1 MLKLDAKQNF
11 CEFCNIHDADKV
23 ICIRIF
29 DLFFSSAVD
38 VDDKRKTTL
47 ILCSSG
53 TTGPPKAI
61 CIPQELVLSELPELN
76 TFGERVGD
84 VVLCFSTLYWFSG
97 IITLLHRT
105 LQCATRLITTES
117 FSPELMLQLIEKYK
131 VTGLISASHQMVLT
145 VKCAAIAT
153 TDLSSVKHFI
163 VGGSK
168 VPLEPSKNIQKH
180 LPNGSVL
187 IVYGISEIFG
197 LIAMNVRGVENEAVG
212 QLVHGVRVKIVD
224 DDGNRLGIDRV
235 GEVCVEKGC
244 RFGGYHGDQESTN
257 ALYDAEG
264 FLQTG
269 DIGRFDKD
277 GWLYLVDRK
286 KDIIKYRNYMI
297 SPGEIES
304 FLLKCP
310 EIALVCVVGITDLVS
325 TDLPAAVVV
334 RQKNSTISAEEISA
348 MVAEAFADSRKLRG
362 GVYFVDSL
370 PVTPSGKLIRREI
383 KTQATKLYEKK
394 SINQT
399 KI

>member
-1 MLKLDAKQNF
+1 M
-11 CEFCNIHDADKV
+11 
-23 ICIRIF
+23 ICY
-29 DLFFSSAVD
+29 LTQSHFSSPFISTQVD
-38 VDDKRKTTL
+38 LSFVQLIASRDVFFLLSMIHYILQIIVLITCPIARQYYSFSQLLNAFTSVKYYLIVVWHPVIVTVTTVL
-47 ILCSSG
+47 HMYSS
-53 TTGPPKAI
+53 T
-61 CIPQELVLSELPELN
+61 VLS
-76 TFGERVGD
+76 
-84 VVLCFSTLYWFSG
+84 S
-97 IITLLHRT
+97 IKI
-105 LQCATRLITTES
+105 

-145 VKCAAIAT
+145 VKCAAMAT
-153 TDLSSVKHFI
+153 TDLSSVRHFI

-168 VPLEPSKNIQKH
+168 VPLESSMTLQKY
-180 LPNGSVL
+180 LPNGLVL
-187 IVYGISEIFG
+187 NVYGMSEIFG
-197 LIAMNVRGVENEAVG
+197 LIAMNVLGVENEAVG
-212 QLVHGVRVKIVD
+212 QLVHGARVKIVD

-244 RFGGYHGDQESTN
+244 RFGGYYGDQERTN

-264 FLQTG
+264 FLRTG
-269 DIGRFDKD
+269 DTGRFDQD

-297 SPGEIES
+297 SPSEIES

-310 EIALVCVVGITDLVS
+310 EIALVCVVGIKDLVS

-370 PVTPSGKLIRREI
+370 PVTPSGKLIRREV
-383 KTQATKLYEKK
+383 KTQATKLYEQK

-399 KI
+399 GI